1 MRYLDPMR
9 SGDGFSAE
17 SVAAIIA
24 SVVVVPLAIM
34 SVVVVVRV
42 CRRRHRHKQQQ
53 QQQQQQQQARS
64 APQYPVTGMRLM
76 SGTDLGLLQRQ
87 RTFNLK
93 SLSRKLILLYF
104 L

>member
-53 QQQQQQQQARS
+53 QQQQQQQARS

-76 SGTDLGLLQRQ
+76 SGADLGLLQRQ